1 MMSGLSAHQ
10 IDELRSVI
18 ANLDGLQAEI
28 AAAVKRKA
36 GEPVTGFQLGVINGV
51 IKKANGLLGSDRP
64 IAGFEAF
71 DPNDIPVA
79 SDVAMVVSQYVEA
92 FEKVRCEQI
101 AIYNHRWVWSGAPTI
116 HTVPP
121 RARK

>member
-1 MMSGLSAHQ
+1 MTAKLSRSQ

-36 GEPVTGFQLGVINGV
+36 GEPITPFQGKIINGV
-51 IKKANGLLGSDRP
+51 IERANGLLGNDRP
-64 IAGFEAF
+64 IAEFEVF
-71 DPNDIPVA
+71 NLDDIPTA
-79 SDVAMVVSQYVEA
+79 SDVAMVAAQYVEA
-92 FEKVRCEQI
+92 FEKIRCEHI
-101 AIYNHRWVWSGAPTI
+101 TKYPDGWVWSDALNI
-116 HTVPP
+116 NTVPP